1 MHKFKLFVFLAF
13 LVCSVSLVYGQNM
26 TDDMKEWESLSK
38 ASMNPDMAYAHSGPI
53 LAAGNFDRNADGRV
67 DLVVAD
73 RNGDGR
79 GDYWATD
86 RNFDGRTD
94 DFQYDRN
101 FDGRIDQW
109 EYDIDHD
116 GISDKIYVDADRD
129 GKAEMYATL
138 NPITR
143 TYTWYGNMSTTQAA
157 SQVSFPPLSSSR
169 NYTGGRAADSN

>member
-1 MHKFKLFVFLAF
+1 MHNAKLLLLFSFLI
-13 LVCSVSLVYGQNM
+13 CSVAVIASQSIDFDV
-26 TDDMKEWESLSK
+26 DEWESVSRT
-38 ASMNPDMAYAHSGPI
+38 SMSPDTAYAHAGPI
-53 LAAGNFDRNADGRV
+53 IAAGQYDRNADGRV
-67 DLVVAD
+67 DLIVAD
-73 RNGDGR
+73 RNGDGH

-86 RNFDGRTD
+86 RNFDARMD
-94 DFQYDRN
+94 DYQYDRN

-143 TYTWYGNMSTTQAA
+143 TYTWYGNVATAQASNQLA
-157 SQVSFPPLSSSR
+157 FPPLSTSR
-169 NYTGGRAADSN
+169 KYRGGKIGDSE

>member
-1 MHKFKLFVFLAF
+1 MRNTKLLVLFGFLI
-13 LVCSVSLVYGQNM
+13 CSVAVIASQNI
-26 TDDMKEWESLSK
+26 DFDVDAWKSVSRS
-38 ASMNPDMAYAHSGPI
+38 SMNPDMAYAHSGPI
-53 LAAGNFDRNADGRV
+53 IAAGQYDRNADGRV
-67 DLVVAD
+67 DLIVGD
-73 RNGDGR
+73 RNGDGQ

-86 RNFDGRTD
+86 RNFDARMD
-94 DFQYDRN
+94 DYQYDRN

-143 TYTWYGNMSTTQAA
+143 TYTWYGNMNTTQGSNQLA
-157 SQVSFPPLSSSR
+157 FPPLEASQ
-169 NYTGGRAADSN
+169 NYRGGKIGDSE

>member
-1 MHKFKLFVFLAF
+1 MHNSKLLLIFSFMI
-13 LVCSVSLVYGQNM
+13 CSVAVLAAQSLDY
-26 TDDMKEWESLSK
+26 DMKEWESLSK

-53 LAAGNFDRNADGRV
+53 QAAGQFDRNADGRV
-67 DLVVAD
+67 DLIVAD
-73 RNGDGR
+73 RNADCR

-86 RNFDGRTD
+86 RNFDGRID

-143 TYTWYGNMSTTQAA
+143 TYTWYGNVAATQA
-157 SQVSFPPLSSSR
+157 SGQVAFPPLASAR
-169 NYTGGRAADSN
+169 RYRGGKIGDSF